1 VVERRVSSE
10 YQCLADTTCR
20 FAGMLVLFCMLLLLV
35 VEVPVTLIVTGPLT
49 LSVAPPLTYIADC
62 VVSGDGN

>member
-1 VVERRVSSE
+1 
-10 YQCLADTTCR
+10 
-20 FAGMLVLFCMLLLLV
+20 MLLLLV

>member
-1 VVERRVSSE
+1 
-10 YQCLADTTCR
+10 
-20 FAGMLVLFCMLLLLV
+20 MLVLFCMLLLLV